1 MREEP
6 NTTNFLAPRS
16 YSVCH
21 GWVPTRRYGAEV
33 THAILPGEARVTIIL
48 L

>member
-1 MREEP
+1 MDKSL
-6 NTTNFLAPRS
+6 LADIPLVL
-16 YSVCH
+16 SV
-21 GWVPTRRYGAEV
+21 TRRYGAEV